1 MSLWSSIDC
10 AVTFHMTAVPI
21 SRQVVDDDAVLPI
34 VNVHV
39 YFNQVMNG
47 TLSIL
52 LGSLEFTLVCYLSC
66 RYNKKT
72 LSCQNTSSRRFF
84 LFLPKYNTYAFS
96 SSINVRCICSCKENV
111 KRLLPPPWIHP
122 ERVWDL
128 AIINKLLRII
138 GTYFLPNFGEI
149 HDVISER

>member
-1 MSLWSSIDC
+1 MPLYSCIFSVRLEVLTSI
-10 AVTFHMTAVPI
+10 
-21 SRQVVDDDAVLPI
+21 
-34 VNVHV
+34 

-66 RYNKKT
+66 RYKKKNIK
-72 LSCQNTSSRRFF
+72 LSKHIITKVFF
-84 LFLPKYNTYAFS
+84 SFLPKYNTYAFS
-96 SSINVRCICSCKENV
+96 SSINVRCIGSCKENV

-122 ERVWDL
+122 ERVCDL

-138 GTYFLPNFGEI
+138 GTYFLSNFGEI